1 MIARA
6 LYRLLL
12 WIGLPGIFIYL
23 LKRSRKQPEYRRHW
37 NERLGFYPQRPAGS
51 AAPLWLHAVSV
62 GEMRAAA
69 PLVRAL
75 QQQAP
80 HIPLLLTCMTPTGR
94 ATAHELFGQT
104 VEIAYLPYDYPSAI
118 ERFLRHFRPQAGL
131 LLETEIWPN
140 LIHACADVSIP
151 LALVNARLSA
161 KSLAGYLKA
170 APLVRPAV
178 ARLAGVLAQSDADA
192 TRLRQLGA
200 QDVKV
205 IGNIKF
211 DNLPPEEL
219 LARGRSWRQHF
230 GNRRTLLFASSREG
244 EEALLLDA
252 LLRHDWPQD
261 LLLLLVP
268 RHPQRFDS
276 VATLLAERKLN
287 TLRRSQWQETPIA
300 GDVRVLLGDSMGE
313 MAAWFAASDLTIM
326 GGSLLPFGCQN
337 LIEAC
342 AAGSPVLLGPSTFN
356 FAEAARL
363 AQSEGAARQYDNVDA
378 LVDAARELLA
388 APTQRQAMSEA
399 GHRFATMHRGVVE
412 RVLNY
417 LARHTLG

>member
-1 MIARA
+1 MIART

-12 WIGLPGIFIYL
+12 WLGLPGIFIYL

-37 NERLGFYPQRPAGS
+37 GERLGFYPARPAGS

-75 QQQAP
+75 QQRTP

-94 ATAHELFGQT
+94 ATAQELFGQA

-118 ERFLRHFRPQAGL
+118 RRFLRHFRPRAGL
-131 LLETEIWPN
+131 LLETELWPN
-140 LIHACADVSIP
+140 LIHACADVGLP
-151 LALVNARLSA
+151 LTLVNARLSA

-170 APLVRPAV
+170 APLIRPAV

-192 TRLRQLGA
+192 ARLRQLGA
-200 QDVKV
+200 QDVEV

-244 EEALLLDA
+244 EEVLLLEA
-252 LLRHDWPQD
+252 LQKQGWPED
-261 LLLLLVP
+261 CLLLLVP
-268 RHPQRFDS
+268 RHPQRFGS
-276 VATLLAERKLN
+276 VASLLADRKLD

-300 GDVRVLLGDSMGE
+300 DDVRVVLGDSMGE

-363 AQSEGAARQYDNVDA
+363 AQNEGAARQYDNVDT

-388 APTQRQAMSEA
+388 DPQQRQAMSEA
-399 GHRFATMHRGVVE
+399 GQHFATQHRGVVE
-412 RVLNY
+412 RLLDY
-417 LARHTLG
+417 LAHSGLH